1 MGDIYLL
8 VKGKRPSWIL
18 FKIFAFWIGM
28 MASKFHVSP
37 RLFAQILPLQS
48 RTASADVS
56 SAPMGDG
63 EASRRRRRRWPGFA
77 ERNAVNSCEASPTAF
92 QRGQLQWQDLG
103 KKSKAKVKLWSRHVN
118 SGSKNL
124 KKYSTRSFPFD
135 LKIIIFDVTAFQK
148 KIMSSLLMSQLNLQF
163 ITYLCT

>member
-8 VKGKRPSWIL
+8 AKGKRPSWIL
-18 FKIFAFWIGM
+18 FEIFAFWIGK
-28 MASKFHVSP
+28 MASKFYVSL
-37 RLFAQILPLQS
+37 RLFAQIQPLQW
-48 RTASADVS
+48 RAHQLMSAVHLGWQRGV
-56 SAPMGDG
+56 ANG
-63 EASRRRRRRWPGFA
+63 WPCFA
-77 ERNAVNSCEASPTAF
+77 KRNAVQWCEASPTAF

-148 KIMSSLLMSQLNLQF
+148 KIMSSLRLFKKKENVNTTILKN
-163 ITYLCT
+163 

>member
-1 MGDIYLL
+1 M
-8 VKGKRPSWIL
+8 
-18 FKIFAFWIGM
+18 
-28 MASKFHVSP
+28 
-37 RLFAQILPLQS
+37 QPLQW
-48 RTASADVS
+48 RVRQLMSAVHL
-56 SAPMGDG
+56 GW
-63 EASRRRRRRWPGFA
+63 RRGVANGWPCFA
-77 ERNAVNSCEASPTAF
+77 KRNAVQWCEASPTAF

-148 KIMSSLLMSQLNLQF
+148 KIMSSLQQCGNPAGIPPEGQKTVIKLSLAALVLDHSVLRRTECLF
-163 ITYLCT
+163 LIIKWAYLPV